1 CLLHAWHQVIHSSTN
16 FLVYRMLGMH
26 HVSQVIYQ
34 LPCQCVADVVVRFA
48 VLVNS
53 STNFLVYCMLGT
65 K

>member
-1 CLLHAWHQVIHSSTN
+1 
-16 FLVYRMLGMH
+16 
-26 HVSQVIYQ
+26 VSAPDDRYNPPAEQW
-34 LPCQCVADVVVRFA
+34 VADVVVRFA